1 MWSPFSPF
9 GGAGFTSP
17 HMPSHI
23 FPSEEDRAAAM
34 DDVSYYDDED
44 EHNDDDSDDDGSPNV
59 GGFPPRVRDWKMSTT
74 ASSPLSLSTGH
85 VETYLF
91 NSFRNTMSSG
101 KRSTTIY
108 EEVASLWT
116 KL

>member
-1 MWSPFSPF
+1 
-9 GGAGFTSP
+9 
-17 HMPSHI
+17 
-23 FPSEEDRAAAM
+23 M

-91 NSFRNTMSSG
+91 NSFRNTISSG
-101 KRSTTIY
+101 IRSTTIY

-116 KL
+116 KCCEPLIRTYEPSLPGLCGSFESCL